1 LRRKELPLRRLS
13 ESDLRKKK
21 PNNNDLKTRNVQDWK
36 RKNLNDRGLKRKSVD
51 VKRKKKLKNF
61 ALKKKLGK
69 PIKILLRKLEKI
81 MRILKII
88 TLKKLR
94 IYPCP
99 TILMMKIIWAILKMD
114 PMIIRIIVLVALLL
128 KLDAI

>member
-1 LRRKELPLRRLS
+1 
-13 ESDLRKKK
+13 LRKKK
-21 PNNNDLKTRNVQDWK
+21 PNNNDLKMRSAQDRK
-36 RKNLNDRGLKRKSVD
+36 KKNLNDRGLKRKSVD
-51 VKRKKKLKNF
+51 VKRKKKLKDF

-69 PIKILLRKLEKI
+69 PIKILLRKLERT

-114 PMIIRIIVLVALLL
+114 PMIIRIVVLVALLL